1 MPTLRYPARR
11 TAAAVVAACAAAGLV
26 AVTAALPAAAAPV
39 AHRLP
44 KPGKNLIHNGD
55 FAVPGPAKHE
65 GATPTGWKL
74 VKLGAEKKPYSA
86 AIGVYNAKGTY
97 PPPKGN
103 PNKSDIADEAFYE
116 AGTSTGVEGIGGQ
129 QTSAKFGSITQANN
143 PQVSFSDVEHSAP
156 EAGNSA
162 WAGTGLQFTFTSGK
176 KSYTLTYFNQ
186 WTAYKS
192 TFRKHPLNTKTTKY
206 IIGPTLKLDIWHTT
220 KTFSLNAS
228 LRRQFGLTT
237 YRIKDVIFADL
248 EHTINSAYPY
258 ANMDGYFADL
268 TIAEGKA

>member
-1 MPTLRYPARR
+1 MPTTRHWTWR
-11 TAAAVVAACAAAGLV
+11 TKAACAGAG
-26 AVTAALPAAAAPV
+26 VTAVLIALSGTALAAQGP
-39 AHRLP
+39 HGLP
-44 KPGKNLIHNGD
+44 KAGKQLLYNGD
-55 FAVPGPAKHE
+55 FASPKLTSKNE
-65 GATPTGWKL
+65 GITPTGWKL
-74 VKLGAEKKPYSA
+74 VLLGVEKKPYSA
-86 AIGVYNAKGTY
+86 AIGLYNAKGTY

-192 TFRKHPLNTKTTKY
+192 TYKKKPVNTKTAKY
-206 IIGPTLKLDIWHTT
+206 VLGKTLKADAWYTW
-220 KTFSLNAS
+220 KAFSLNSGIQKA
-228 LRRQFGLTT
+228 FGLKT
-237 YRIKDVIFADL
+237 YKLTAVTFANIED
-248 EHTINSAYPY
+248 TINSAKPY
-258 ANMDGYFADL
+258 ANMDGYFTDL
-268 TIAEGKA
+268 SITEGKA